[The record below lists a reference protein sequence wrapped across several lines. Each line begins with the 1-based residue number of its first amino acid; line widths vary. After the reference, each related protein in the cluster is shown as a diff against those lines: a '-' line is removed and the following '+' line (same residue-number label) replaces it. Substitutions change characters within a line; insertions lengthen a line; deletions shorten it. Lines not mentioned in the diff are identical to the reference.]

1 MTALVLRKKEPGLHM
16 KPQELKRMLAV
27 DQKSQIEIFT
37 SVASCRGSVA
47 ADIFSAEQWI
57 SVEENHGWNEEWN
70 FEADKINVQRVGI
83 NNEKIYGKYQKL
95 GVYIKLSVRK
105 HW

>member
-1 MTALVLRKKEPGLHM
+1 MTALVLRKTGPELHM
-16 KPQELKRMLAV
+16 KPQELRENV
-27 DQKSQIEIFT
+27 SNWPEVTEIFT